1 MKKIV
6 ILGSTGSIGT
16 SLINI
21 IKKDKKNFK
30 IELISANKN
39 YKKIIKQAKLFN
51 IQNLII
57 TNQNSFIKAK
67 KILNKS
73 NIKIFNDF
81 NSLNKILKNKNID
94 YTMNAIVGLDGLL
107 PTLKII
113 NHTKKIAIANK
124 ESIICGWNLIK
135 NKLRKYNT
143 KFIPIDSEHF
153 SIWSL
158 LNKSRNIDIE
168 NIYITASGG
177 PFLNYPTK
185 KFKFISLK
193 SALNHPTWKMGRKI
207 SIDSAT
213 MMNKVFE
220 IIEAKKIF
228 DIQYNK
234 LKILIHPKSYVH
246 AVIKF
251 KNGLI
256 KILAHDTDMTI
267 PIFNS
272 IYPKLEKK
280 IKTKKIDFVNL
291 NNLKFQNIDK
301 NKFPLVKVLDFIPPK
316 DSLFETILVS
326 ANDKIV
332 NLFLNK
338 KIKFFEISK
347 FLLMIL
353 SLKEF
358 QKYKKIKPKSIKQ
371 IVDLNKYVSIKIES
385 LSV

>member
-39 YKKIIKQAKLFN
+39 YKKLIKQAKLFN

-57 TNQNSFIKAK
+57 TNKNSFIRAK

-73 NIKIFNDF
+73 NFKIYNDF
-81 NSLNKILKNKNID
+81 NSLNEILKNKNID

-158 LNKSRNIDIE
+158 LDKSKNIDVE
-168 NIYITASGG
+168 NIYLTASGG
-177 PFLNYPTK
+177 PFLNYPAS

-228 DIQYNK
+228 DIQYDK

-256 KILAHDTDMTI
+256 KILAHDTNMTI

-272 IYPKLEKK
+272 IYPTLGKK
-280 IKTKKIDFVNL
+280 IKTKKINFENL
-291 NNLKFQNIDK
+291 NNLNFQNMNK

-358 QKYKKIKPKSIKQ
+358 QKYKKMKPKSIKQ
-371 IVDLNKYVSIKIES
+371 IIDLNKYVSIKIES

>member
-39 YKKIIKQAKLFN
+39 YKKLIKQAKLFN

-57 TNQNSFIKAK
+57 TNQNSFIRAK

-73 NIKIFNDF
+73 NFKIYNDF
-81 NSLNKILKNKNID
+81 NSLNEILKNKNID

-135 NKLRKYNT
+135 NKLRKFNT

-158 LNKSRNIDIE
+158 LDKSKNIDVE

-177 PFLNYPTK
+177 PFLNYPAS

-228 DIQYNK
+228 NIQYNK

-256 KILAHDTDMTI
+256 KILAHDTNMTI

-272 IYPKLEKK
+272 IYPTLGKK
-280 IKTKKIDFVNL
+280 IKTKKINFENL
-291 NNLKFQNIDK
+291 NNLNFQNINK
-301 NKFPLVKVLDFIPPK
+301 NKFPLIKVLDFIPPK

-371 IVDLNKYVSIKIES
+371 IIDLNKYVSIKIES

>member
-371 IVDLNKYVSIKIES
+371 IVDLNKYVSIKIDS

>member
-73 NIKIFNDF
+73 NIKIYNDF

-256 KILAHDTDMTI
+256 KILAHDTNMTI

-371 IVDLNKYVSIKIES
+371 IADLNKYVSIKIDS

>member
-73 NIKIFNDF
+73 NIKIYNDF

-371 IVDLNKYVSIKIES
+371 IVDLNKYVSIKIDS

>member
-39 YKKIIKQAKLFN
+39 YKKLIKQAKLFN

-57 TNQNSFIKAK
+57 TNKNSFIRAK

-73 NIKIFNDF
+73 NFKIYNDF
-81 NSLNKILKNKNID
+81 NSLNEILKNKNID

-135 NKLRKYNT
+135 NKLRKFNT

-158 LNKSRNIDIE
+158 LDKSKNIDVE
-168 NIYITASGG
+168 NIYLTASGG
-177 PFLNYPTK
+177 PFLNYPAS

-228 DIQYNK
+228 DIQYDK

-256 KILAHDTDMTI
+256 KILAHDTNMTI

-272 IYPKLEKK
+272 IYPTLGKK
-280 IKTKKIDFVNL
+280 IKTKKINFENL
-291 NNLKFQNIDK
+291 NNLNFQNMNK

-358 QKYKKIKPKSIKQ
+358 QKYKKMKPKSIKQ
-371 IVDLNKYVSIKIES
+371 IIDLNKYVSIKIES

>member
-371 IVDLNKYVSIKIES
+371 IADLNKYVSIKIDS

>member
-39 YKKIIKQAKLFN
+39 YKKLIKQAKLFN

-57 TNQNSFIKAK
+57 TNKNSFIRAK

-73 NIKIFNDF
+73 NFKIYNDF
-81 NSLNKILKNKNID
+81 NSLNEILKNKNID

-135 NKLRKYNT
+135 NKLRKFNT

-158 LNKSRNIDIE
+158 LDKSKNIDVE

-177 PFLNYPTK
+177 PFLNYPAS

-228 DIQYNK
+228 DIQYDK

-256 KILAHDTDMTI
+256 KILAHDTNMTI

-272 IYPKLEKK
+272 IYPTLGKK
-280 IKTKKIDFVNL
+280 IKTKKINFENL
-291 NNLKFQNIDK
+291 NNLNFQNMNK

-358 QKYKKIKPKSIKQ
+358 QKYKKMKPKSIKQ
-371 IVDLNKYVSIKIES
+371 IIDLNKYVSIKIES